1 MIKRL
6 SWNHSILVST
16 KRRWYLLSEKTILTL
31 AIIFIFG
38 APLYQFGY
46 ITLSDVSIFGFSL
59 SALFM
64 SISSLL
70 DNPIKKDDEQH
81 TFRKFLKNTTFI
93 LSLCLLILSLMVK
106 ESLPFVSYLIN
117 SIESNVFLLFS
128 IGIAFLTLF
137 LGDIYK
143 KQFFKKIGNEKNKAV
158 TKALN
163 KYNSQLEEIEK
174 KIMKNN
180 KKED

>member
-1 MIKRL
+1 
-6 SWNHSILVST
+6 
-16 KRRWYLLSEKTILTL
+16 
-31 AIIFIFG
+31 
-38 APLYQFGY
+38 
-46 ITLSDVSIFGFSL
+46 
-59 SALFM
+59 M